1 MEGQITMKEAIR
13 EHTENGDLFIEWTWG
28 IPEVHFRPGE
38 PLDHVTKRI
47 GLRALLWDELQVV
60 VPREFVG
67 YPMAFD
73 PPHEWAYAR
82 NARLM
87 QALLRAYDK
96 WEKKTL

>member
-1 MEGQITMKEAIR
+1 MDGQETIEEALR
-13 EHTENGDLFIEWTWG
+13 EHTKNGDLSVEWTWG
-28 IPEVHFRPGE
+28 KPEVHFRPGE
-38 PLDHVTKRI
+38 LFDHITKRI

-67 YPMAFD
+67 DPMTFN
-73 PPHEWAYAR
+73 PPHEWVHAG

-96 WEKKTL
+96 WEKKTP